1 MTLMHFLKMSDGIQQ
16 GIGWFLS
23 MPEDG
28 ERTQR
33 KTWSSSDDLDTMGH
47 AQKRE
52 GSEI

>member
-1 MTLMHFLKMSDGIQQ
+1 MTLMHFLKMSDGIHKVL
-16 GIGWFLS
+16 WFLS
-23 MPEDG
+23 MPADG